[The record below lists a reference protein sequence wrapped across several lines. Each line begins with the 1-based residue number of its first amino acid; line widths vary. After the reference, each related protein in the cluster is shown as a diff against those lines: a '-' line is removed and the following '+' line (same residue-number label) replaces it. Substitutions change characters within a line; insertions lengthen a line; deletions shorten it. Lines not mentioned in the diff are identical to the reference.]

1 VTNDNA
7 AKKRSSLRSETRT
20 QFAASKTSQPVK
32 HSQRSQ
38 PAGASLLP
46 SAGRPIIT
54 KLADSSATEKCGEA
68 KAGNAGVGV
77 MAATDKCKHWIHVT
91 QRELD
96 GLRQLVEF
104 LEGLDTAGRH
114 VPSELQSPDELL
126 ATAKV
131 MSVT

>member
-1 VTNDNA
+1 MTNDNA

-20 QFAASKTSQPVK
+20 QLTASKTSLPVK

-38 PAGASLLP
+38 LAGASLLP
-46 SAGRPIIT
+46 GAGRPIRT
-54 KLADSSATEKCGEA
+54 KLADSLATEKCGET
-68 KAGNAGVGV
+68 KTNAGGVGV
-77 MAATDKCKHWIHVT
+77 VAATDKCKHWIHVT

-131 MSVT
+131 MIIT